1 MSAQNLKL
9 DLIQATLEI
18 QQPELLEKIT
28 GYVQDVLN
36 NGHGKQGTE
45 EEGEFDAN
53 ELSFEEWNKQFGDG
67 QNLDEHVP
75 EHGMTLGESRRKI
88 YDAERSEERPI
99 EEFFDFIDKRRNE
112 LKTKNLV

>member
-9 DLIQATLEI
+9 DLIQAILEI

-36 NGHGKQGTE
+36 NGHGKQGRE

-75 EHGMTLGESRRKI
+75 EHGMTLGEFRRKI

-99 EEFFDFIDKRRNE
+99 EDFFEQMDNIKKEFKAKYS
-112 LKTKNLV
+112 L